1 MKECH
6 QTTTNADR
14 GTAIH
19 RCISPPSTVCVHS
32 LCFLFLF
39 FRDQAPNRPRR
50 SVKADNA
57 LVVLRIAAPEE
68 GGDEL
73 FVLLFVLGPAV
84 VDLAERGRWPV
95 TAAPAPA
102 PTPLPVLRPPA
113 RPLPLPARAPSS
125 LAHRFM
131 RCAYAGS
138 CRSSLSA
145 CVRFCVAL

>member
-1 MKECH
+1 MSSNH
-6 QTTTNADR
+6 NQ
-14 GTAIH
+14 H
-19 RCISPPSTVCVHS
+19 RSGNRNPPVHFTSESTVCVHS
-32 LCFLFLF
+32 LCFLFLS
-39 FRDQAPNRPRR
+39 FRDQGPNRPRR

-57 LVVLRIAAPEE
+57 LVVLRI
-68 GGDEL
+68 GDEL
-73 FVLLFVLGPAV
+73 FVLLLFALGPAV

-102 PTPLPVLRPPA
+102 PTPLLVLPRPPA

-131 RCAYAGS
+131 RCAYAAS